1 MKKEIWKRMLCVAT
15 ATVVCLTSIP
25 GTVFADETGC
35 KEAKDGKHVPNEDK
49 KELVKMATCTED
61 GEWLIYCLYCNT
73 QYTTEI
79 IPATGHEWGDKKQ
92 IREAG
97 CVTTGE
103 VQYTCQ
109 NCNEVKTE
117 TTPAKG
123 HTIVTDK
130 GVTPT
135 CTQSGLTEGKH
146 CSVCNEVIQKQ
157 KKLAPKK
164 HHAVTDKAVE
174 ATCSKEGLTEGKHCS
189 VCNQVLVEQKKVRKK
204 RHVLQ
209 KKKGTPATCTEYG
222 WTDRIFCTVCNTVT
236 QRRVRIAPLG
246 HTIVTDPAVE
256 ATCTESGL
264 TEGKHCSVCKKV
276 ITRQKEIPAKGHKIV
291 TDPAVEATCTQS
303 GLTEGKHCSVCK
315 EVITE
320 QKVIPAKGHTIVT
333 DKAVKATCEQSGLT
347 EGTHCSDCNEVI
359 QKQETIAALGHEY
372 IAGAIYDKKTAQVV
386 DICKRCAK
394 QTKRLANL
402 VSLIGDEQNTKFEDM
417 DGKEISSIPD
427 NLKIFSGESED
438 GKRNLLYVNE
448 KDEKQLREFSML
460 SEHKELNNLTLQF
473 GKDENAGTIQMDAAD
488 GINQLGIRMKP
499 YENGEVLIYV
509 SEDIVNASIKN
520 IKKNGNSIICETDNG
535 SKLAISSDHMNY
547 EVGKTDVP
555 KKKDDSV
562 LNQLVA
568 KRVEGSE
575 DTVEFSLQ
583 QVEEE
588 QKDSKTEDESKA
600 EKDSKTE
607 DKSKAENES
616 KAEDKSKT
624 EDTAKTEDKSASE
637 DPMEPIQIIFAT
649 KEMAKD
655 EEEDEKKSQDDSTQ
669 IKMIE
674 EDEPTQ
680 KIEKIKDEEPSII
693 IVRFVDPPVEEK
705 KEEKEEEKQEEV
717 KTVNFEFETLH
728 TSCTI
733 SGYKYC
739 SFKEV
744 NDKYHKCKNKKNIF
758 KKCKNTDTHKWS
770 KGKCGECGAWHY
782 NHTPVYYDKIKDG
795 IQGWCTTCGMKWTG
809 RGWVIYGS

>member
-222 WTDRIFCTVCNTVT
+222 WTDRIFCTVCNTIT

-246 HTIVTDPAVE
+246 HTIVTDQAVE
-256 ATCTESGL
+256 ATCTQNGL
-264 TEGKHCSVCKKV
+264 TEGKHCSVCN
-276 ITRQKEIPAKGHKIV
+276 
-291 TDPAVEATCTQS
+291 
-303 GLTEGKHCSVCK
+303 
-315 EVITE
+315 EVITK
-320 QKVIPAKGHTIVT
+320 QKEIPAKGHTIVT

-372 IAGAIYDKKTAQVV
+372 LSGAIYDKKTAQVV

-402 VSLIGDEQNTKFEDM
+402 VSLTGNEQNTKFEDM

-535 SKLAISSDHMNY
+535 SKLVISSDHMNY
-547 EVGKTDVP
+547 KVGKTDVP

-583 QVEEE
+583 QIEEE
-588 QKDSKTEDESKA
+588 QKDSKTK
-600 EKDSKTE
+600 
-607 DKSKAENES
+607 
-616 KAEDKSKT
+616 
-624 EDTAKTEDKSASE
+624 DTAKTEDKSASE
-637 DPMEPIQIIFAT
+637 EPMEPIRIIFET

-655 EEEDEKKSQDDSTQ
+655 DDEDEKKSQDDSTQ

-693 IVRFVDPPVEEK
+693 IIRFVDPPVEEK

-717 KTVNFEFETLH
+717 KTVNFKFETLH

-744 NDKYHKCKNKKNIF
+744 NDKYHKCKNKKIYS
-758 KKCKNTDTHKWS
+758 KNVKTRILTN
-770 KGKCGECGAWHY
+770 GVRV
-782 NHTPVYYDKIKDG
+782 NV
-795 IQGWCTTCGMKWTG
+795 
-809 RGWVIYGS
+809 

>member
-1 MKKEIWKRMLCVAT
+1 MKKGIWKRILCVAT

-73 QYTTEI
+73 QYTTEV

-146 CSVCNEVIQKQ
+146 CSVCNEVIRKQ

-246 HTIVTDPAVE
+246 HKIVTDKAVE

-276 ITRQKEIPAKGHKIV
+276 ITRQQEIPAKGHKIV
-291 TDPAVEATCTQS
+291 TDPAVEATCT
-303 GLTEGKHCSVCK
+303 
-315 EVITE
+315 
-320 QKVIPAKGHTIVT
+320 
-333 DKAVKATCEQSGLT
+333 QSGLT

-372 IAGAIYDKKTAQVV
+372 LSGAIYDKKTAQVV

-547 EVGKTDVP
+547 KVGKTDVP

-583 QVEEE
+583 QIEEE
-588 QKDSKTEDESKA
+588 QKD
-600 EKDSKTE
+600 
-607 DKSKAENES
+607 
-616 KAEDKSKT
+616 SKT

-637 DPMEPIQIIFAT
+637 DPMEPIQIIFET

-693 IVRFVDPPVEEK
+693 IIRFVDPPVEEK

>member
-1 MKKEIWKRMLCVAT
+1 MKKGIWKRILCVAT

-49 KELVKMATCTED
+49 KELLKMATCTED

-73 QYTTEI
+73 QYTTEV

-117 TTPAKG
+117 TIPAKG

-146 CSVCNEVIQKQ
+146 CSVCNEVIRKQ

-246 HTIVTDPAVE
+246 HKIVTDKAVE

-276 ITRQKEIPAKGHKIV
+276 IIRQQEIPAKGHKIV
-291 TDPAVEATCTQS
+291 TDPAVEATCT
-303 GLTEGKHCSVCK
+303 
-315 EVITE
+315 
-320 QKVIPAKGHTIVT
+320 
-333 DKAVKATCEQSGLT
+333 QSGLT

-372 IAGAIYDKKTAQVV
+372 LSGAIYDKKTAQVV

-417 DGKEISSIPD
+417 DEKEISSIPD

-583 QVEEE
+583 QIEEE
-588 QKDSKTEDESKA
+588 QKD
-600 EKDSKTE
+600 
-607 DKSKAENES
+607 
-616 KAEDKSKT
+616 SKT

-637 DPMEPIQIIFAT
+637 DPMEPIQIIFET

-693 IVRFVDPPVEEK
+693 IIRFVDPPVEEK

-770 KGKCGECGAWHY
+770 KGKCVECGAWHY

-795 IQGWCTTCGMKWTG
+795 IHGWCTTCGMKWTG

>member
-1 MKKEIWKRMLCVAT
+1 MKKGIWKRILCVAT

-246 HTIVTDPAVE
+246 HKIVTDKAVE
-256 ATCTESGL
+256 ATCTE
-264 TEGKHCSVCKKV
+264 
-276 ITRQKEIPAKGHKIV
+276 
-291 TDPAVEATCTQS
+291 S

-372 IAGAIYDKKTAQVV
+372 LSGAIYDKKTAQVV

-427 NLKIFSGESED
+427 NLKIFSGESDD

-547 EVGKTDVP
+547 KVGKTDVP

-583 QVEEE
+583 QIEEE
-588 QKDSKTEDESKA
+588 QKD
-600 EKDSKTE
+600 
-607 DKSKAENES
+607 
-616 KAEDKSKT
+616 SKT

-637 DPMEPIQIIFAT
+637 EPMEPIQIIFAT

-669 IKMIE
+669 IKMIK

-693 IVRFVDPPVEEK
+693 IIRFVDPPVEEK

-770 KGKCGECGAWHY
+770 KGKCVECGAWHY

-795 IQGWCTTCGMKWTG
+795 IHGWCTTCGMKWTG

>member
-222 WTDRIFCTVCNTVT
+222 WTDRIFCTVCNTIT

-246 HTIVTDPAVE
+246 LTIVTDQAVE
-256 ATCTESGL
+256 ATCTQNGL
-264 TEGKHCSVCKKV
+264 TEGKHCSVCN
-276 ITRQKEIPAKGHKIV
+276 
-291 TDPAVEATCTQS
+291 
-303 GLTEGKHCSVCK
+303 
-315 EVITE
+315 EVITK
-320 QKVIPAKGHTIVT
+320 QKEIPAKGHTIVT

-372 IAGAIYDKKTAQVV
+372 LSGAIYDKKTAQVV

-402 VSLIGDEQNTKFEDM
+402 VSLTGNEQNTKFEDM

-535 SKLAISSDHMNY
+535 SKLVISSDHMNY
-547 EVGKTDVP
+547 KVGKTDVP

-583 QVEEE
+583 QIEEE
-588 QKDSKTEDESKA
+588 QKDSKTK
-600 EKDSKTE
+600 
-607 DKSKAENES
+607 
-616 KAEDKSKT
+616 
-624 EDTAKTEDKSASE
+624 DTAKTEDKSASE
-637 DPMEPIQIIFAT
+637 EPMEPIRIIFET

-655 EEEDEKKSQDDSTQ
+655 DDEDEKKSQDDSTQ

-693 IVRFVDPPVEEK
+693 IIRFVDPPVEEK

-717 KTVNFEFETLH
+717 KTVNFKFETLH

-770 KGKCGECGAWHY
+770 KGKCVECGAWHY
-782 NHTPVYYDKIKDG
+782 NHTPVYYDRVVKKG
-795 IQGWCTTCGMKWTG
+795 EHGWCTTCGMKWSG
-809 RGWVIYGS
+809 RNWTL

>member
-73 QYTTEI
+73 QYTTEV

-117 TTPAKG
+117 TIPAKG

-146 CSVCNEVIQKQ
+146 CSVCNEVIRKQ

-246 HTIVTDPAVE
+246 HKIVTDKAVE

-276 ITRQKEIPAKGHKIV
+276 IIRQQEIPAKGHKIV

-315 EVITE
+315 EVNTE

-347 EGTHCSDCNEVI
+347 EGTHCSECNEVI

-372 IAGAIYDKKTAQVV
+372 LSGAIYDKKTAQVI

-402 VSLIGDEQNTKFEDM
+402 VSLMGDEQNTKFEDM
-417 DGKEISSIPD
+417 EGKEISSIPD

-583 QVEEE
+583 QIEEE
-588 QKDSKTEDESKA
+588 QKDSKAEDESKTENESKTEEKSKA

-607 DKSKAENES
+607 DKSKSENES

-637 DPMEPIQIIFAT
+637 EPMEPIRIIFET

-693 IVRFVDPPVEEK
+693 IIRFVDPPVEEK
-705 KEEKEEEKQEEV
+705 
-717 KTVNFEFETLH
+717 
-728 TSCTI
+728 
-733 SGYKYC
+733 
-739 SFKEV
+739 
-744 NDKYHKCKNKKNIF
+744 
-758 KKCKNTDTHKWS
+758 
-770 KGKCGECGAWHY
+770 
-782 NHTPVYYDKIKDG
+782 
-795 IQGWCTTCGMKWTG
+795 IQ
-809 RGWVIYGS
+809 ILFI

>member
-1 MKKEIWKRMLCVAT
+1 MKKGIWKRILCVAT

-73 QYTTEI
+73 QYTTEV

-146 CSVCNEVIQKQ
+146 CSVCNEVIRKQ

-246 HTIVTDPAVE
+246 HKIVTDKAVE

-276 ITRQKEIPAKGHKIV
+276 ITRQQEIPAKGHKIV
-291 TDPAVEATCTQS
+291 TDPAVEATCT
-303 GLTEGKHCSVCK
+303 
-315 EVITE
+315 
-320 QKVIPAKGHTIVT
+320 
-333 DKAVKATCEQSGLT
+333 QSGLT

-372 IAGAIYDKKTAQVV
+372 IVGAIYDKKTAQVV

-509 SEDIVNASIKN
+509 SEDIVNAPIKN

-547 EVGKTDVP
+547 KVGKTDVP

-583 QVEEE
+583 QIEEE
-588 QKDSKTEDESKA
+588 QKD
-600 EKDSKTE
+600 
-607 DKSKAENES
+607 
-616 KAEDKSKT
+616 SKT

-637 DPMEPIQIIFAT
+637 DPMEPIQIIFET

-693 IVRFVDPPVEEK
+693 IIRFVDPPVEEK

-744 NDKYHKCKNKKNIF
+744 NDKYHKCKNKKNVF

-770 KGKCGECGAWHY
+770 KGKCVECGAWHY

-795 IQGWCTTCGMKWTG
+795 IHGWCTTCGMKWTG

>member
-222 WTDRIFCTVCNTVT
+222 WTDRIFCTVCNTIT

-246 HTIVTDPAVE
+246 HTIVTDQAVE
-256 ATCTESGL
+256 ATCTQNGL
-264 TEGKHCSVCKKV
+264 TEGKHCSVCN
-276 ITRQKEIPAKGHKIV
+276 
-291 TDPAVEATCTQS
+291 
-303 GLTEGKHCSVCK
+303 
-315 EVITE
+315 EVITK
-320 QKVIPAKGHTIVT
+320 QKEIPAKGHTIVT

-372 IAGAIYDKKTAQVV
+372 LSGAIYDKKTAQVV

-402 VSLIGDEQNTKFEDM
+402 VSLTGNEQNTKFEDM

-535 SKLAISSDHMNY
+535 SKLVISSDHMNY
-547 EVGKTDVP
+547 KVGKTDVP

-583 QVEEE
+583 QIEEE
-588 QKDSKTEDESKA
+588 QKDSKTK
-600 EKDSKTE
+600 
-607 DKSKAENES
+607 
-616 KAEDKSKT
+616 
-624 EDTAKTEDKSASE
+624 DTAKTEDKSASE
-637 DPMEPIQIIFAT
+637 EPMEPIRIIFET

-655 EEEDEKKSQDDSTQ
+655 DDEDEKKSQDDSTQ

-693 IVRFVDPPVEEK
+693 IIRFVDPPVEEK

-717 KTVNFEFETLH
+717 KTVNFKFETLH

-744 NDKYHKCKNKKNIF
+744 NDKSHKCKNKKNIF

-770 KGKCGECGAWHY
+770 KGKCVECGAWHY
-782 NHTPVYYDKIKDG
+782 NHTPVYYDRVVKKG
-795 IQGWCTTCGMKWTG
+795 EHGWCTTCGMKWSG
-809 RGWVIYGS
+809 RNWTL

>member
-1 MKKEIWKRMLCVAT
+1 M
-15 ATVVCLTSIP
+15 
-25 GTVFADETGC
+25 
-35 KEAKDGKHVPNEDK
+35 
-49 KELVKMATCTED
+49 
-61 GEWLIYCLYCNT
+61 
-73 QYTTEI
+73 
-79 IPATGHEWGDKKQ
+79 
-92 IREAG
+92 
-97 CVTTGE
+97 
-103 VQYTCQ
+103 
-109 NCNEVKTE
+109 
-117 TTPAKG
+117 
-123 HTIVTDK
+123 
-130 GVTPT
+130 
-135 CTQSGLTEGKH
+135 
-146 CSVCNEVIQKQ
+146 
-157 KKLAPKK
+157 
-164 HHAVTDKAVE
+164 
-174 ATCSKEGLTEGKHCS
+174 
-189 VCNQVLVEQKKVRKK
+189 EQKKVRKK

-246 HTIVTDPAVE
+246 HKIVTDKAVE

-276 ITRQKEIPAKGHKIV
+276 ITRQQEIPAKGHKIV

-372 IAGAIYDKKTAQVV
+372 LSGAIYDKKTAQVV

-402 VSLIGDEQNTKFEDM
+402 VSLTGNEQNTKFEDM

-535 SKLAISSDHMNY
+535 SKLVISSDHMNY
-547 EVGKTDVP
+547 KVGKTDVP

-583 QVEEE
+583 QIEEE
-588 QKDSKTEDESKA
+588 QKDSKTK
-600 EKDSKTE
+600 
-607 DKSKAENES
+607 
-616 KAEDKSKT
+616 
-624 EDTAKTEDKSASE
+624 DTAKTEDKSASE
-637 DPMEPIQIIFAT
+637 EPMEPIRIIFET

-655 EEEDEKKSQDDSTQ
+655 DDEDEKKSQDDSTQ

-693 IVRFVDPPVEEK
+693 IIRFVDPPVEEK

-717 KTVNFEFETLH
+717 KTVNFKFETLH

-770 KGKCGECGAWHY
+770 KGKCVECGAWHY
-782 NHTPVYYDKIKDG
+782 NHTPVYYDRVVKKG
-795 IQGWCTTCGMKWTG
+795 EHGWCTTCGMKWSG
-809 RGWVIYGS
+809 RNWTL

>member
-73 QYTTEI
+73 QYTTEV

-222 WTDRIFCTVCNTVT
+222 WTDRIFCTVCNTIT

-246 HTIVTDPAVE
+246 HTIVTDQAVE
-256 ATCTESGL
+256 ATCTQNGL
-264 TEGKHCSVCKKV
+264 TEGKHCSVCN
-276 ITRQKEIPAKGHKIV
+276 
-291 TDPAVEATCTQS
+291 
-303 GLTEGKHCSVCK
+303 
-315 EVITE
+315 EVITK
-320 QKVIPAKGHTIVT
+320 QKEIPAKGHTIVT

-372 IAGAIYDKKTAQVV
+372 LSGAIYDKKTAQVV

-402 VSLIGDEQNTKFEDM
+402 VSLTGNEQNTKFEDM

-448 KDEKQLREFSML
+448 KDKKQLREFSML

-535 SKLAISSDHMNY
+535 SKLVISSDHMNY
-547 EVGKTDVP
+547 KVGKTDVP

-583 QVEEE
+583 QIEEE
-588 QKDSKTEDESKA
+588 QKDSKTK
-600 EKDSKTE
+600 
-607 DKSKAENES
+607 
-616 KAEDKSKT
+616 
-624 EDTAKTEDKSASE
+624 DTAKTEDKSASE
-637 DPMEPIQIIFAT
+637 EPMEPIRIIFET

-655 EEEDEKKSQDDSTQ
+655 DDEDEKKSQDDSTQ

-693 IVRFVDPPVEEK
+693 IIRFVDPPVEEK

-717 KTVNFEFETLH
+717 KTVNFKFETLH

-733 SGYKYC
+733 SG
-739 SFKEV
+739 
-744 NDKYHKCKNKKNIF
+744 
-758 KKCKNTDTHKWS
+758 
-770 KGKCGECGAWHY
+770 
-782 NHTPVYYDKIKDG
+782 
-795 IQGWCTTCGMKWTG
+795 
-809 RGWVIYGS
+809 

>member
-222 WTDRIFCTVCNTVT
+222 WTDRIFCTVCNTIT

-246 HTIVTDPAVE
+246 HTIVTDQAVE
-256 ATCTESGL
+256 ATCTQNGL
-264 TEGKHCSVCKKV
+264 TEGKHCSVCN
-276 ITRQKEIPAKGHKIV
+276 
-291 TDPAVEATCTQS
+291 
-303 GLTEGKHCSVCK
+303 
-315 EVITE
+315 EVITK
-320 QKVIPAKGHTIVT
+320 QKEIPAKGHTIVT

-372 IAGAIYDKKTAQVV
+372 LSGAIYDKKTAQVV

-402 VSLIGDEQNTKFEDM
+402 VSLTGNEQNTKFEDM

-535 SKLAISSDHMNY
+535 SKLVISSDHMNY
-547 EVGKTDVP
+547 KVGKTDVP

-583 QVEEE
+583 QIEEE
-588 QKDSKTEDESKA
+588 QKD
-600 EKDSKTE
+600 
-607 DKSKAENES
+607 
-616 KAEDKSKT
+616 SKT

-637 DPMEPIQIIFAT
+637 DPMEPIQIIFET

-669 IKMIE
+669 IKMIK

-693 IVRFVDPPVEEK
+693 IIRFVDPPVEEK

>member
-1 MKKEIWKRMLCVAT
+1 
-15 ATVVCLTSIP
+15 
-25 GTVFADETGC
+25 
-35 KEAKDGKHVPNEDK
+35 
-49 KELVKMATCTED
+49 
-61 GEWLIYCLYCNT
+61 
-73 QYTTEI
+73 
-79 IPATGHEWGDKKQ
+79 
-92 IREAG
+92 
-97 CVTTGE
+97 
-103 VQYTCQ
+103 
-109 NCNEVKTE
+109 
-117 TTPAKG
+117 
-123 HTIVTDK
+123 
-130 GVTPT
+130 
-135 CTQSGLTEGKH
+135 
-146 CSVCNEVIQKQ
+146 
-157 KKLAPKK
+157 
-164 HHAVTDKAVE
+164 
-174 ATCSKEGLTEGKHCS
+174 
-189 VCNQVLVEQKKVRKK
+189 
-204 RHVLQ
+204 
-209 KKKGTPATCTEYG
+209 
-222 WTDRIFCTVCNTVT
+222 
-236 QRRVRIAPLG
+236 
-246 HTIVTDPAVE
+246 
-256 ATCTESGL
+256 
-264 TEGKHCSVCKKV
+264 
-276 ITRQKEIPAKGHKIV
+276 
-291 TDPAVEATCTQS
+291 
-303 GLTEGKHCSVCK
+303 
-315 EVITE
+315 
-320 QKVIPAKGHTIVT
+320 
-333 DKAVKATCEQSGLT
+333 
-347 EGTHCSDCNEVI
+347 
-359 QKQETIAALGHEY
+359 
-372 IAGAIYDKKTAQVV
+372 
-386 DICKRCAK
+386 
-394 QTKRLANL
+394 
-402 VSLIGDEQNTKFEDM
+402 M

-583 QVEEE
+583 QIEEE
-588 QKDSKTEDESKA
+588 QKD
-600 EKDSKTE
+600 
-607 DKSKAENES
+607 
-616 KAEDKSKT
+616 SKT

-637 DPMEPIQIIFAT
+637 DPMEPIQIIFET

-693 IVRFVDPPVEEK
+693 IIRFVDPPVEEK

-770 KGKCGECGAWHY
+770 KGKCVECGAWHY
-782 NHTPVYYDKIKDG
+782 NHAPVYYDKIKDG
-795 IQGWCTTCGMKWTG
+795 IHGWCTTCGMKWTG

>member
-222 WTDRIFCTVCNTVT
+222 WTDRIFCTVCNTIT

-246 HTIVTDPAVE
+246 HTIVTDQAVE
-256 ATCTESGL
+256 ATCTQNGL
-264 TEGKHCSVCKKV
+264 TEGKHCSVCN
-276 ITRQKEIPAKGHKIV
+276 
-291 TDPAVEATCTQS
+291 
-303 GLTEGKHCSVCK
+303 
-315 EVITE
+315 EVITK
-320 QKVIPAKGHTIVT
+320 QKEIPAKGHTIVT

-372 IAGAIYDKKTAQVV
+372 LSGAIYDKKTAQVV

-402 VSLIGDEQNTKFEDM
+402 VSLTGNEQNTKFEDM

-535 SKLAISSDHMNY
+535 SKLVISSDHMNY
-547 EVGKTDVP
+547 KVGKTDVP

-583 QVEEE
+583 QIEEE
-588 QKDSKTEDESKA
+588 QKDSKTK
-600 EKDSKTE
+600 
-607 DKSKAENES
+607 
-616 KAEDKSKT
+616 
-624 EDTAKTEDKSASE
+624 DTAKTEDKSASE
-637 DPMEPIQIIFAT
+637 EPMEPIRIIFET
-649 KEMAKD
+649 KEMVKD
-655 EEEDEKKSQDDSTQ
+655 DDEDEKKSQDDSTQ

-693 IVRFVDPPVEEK
+693 IIRFVDPPVEEK

-717 KTVNFEFETLH
+717 KTVNFKFETLH

-770 KGKCGECGAWHY
+770 KGKCVECGAWHY
-782 NHTPVYYDKIKDG
+782 NHTPVYYDRVVKKG
-795 IQGWCTTCGMKWTG
+795 EHGWCTTCGMKWSG
-809 RGWVIYGS
+809 RNWTL

>member
-73 QYTTEI
+73 QYTTEV

-222 WTDRIFCTVCNTVT
+222 WTDRIFCTVCNTIT

-246 HTIVTDPAVE
+246 HTIVTDQAVE
-256 ATCTESGL
+256 ATCTQNGL
-264 TEGKHCSVCKKV
+264 TEGKHCSVCN
-276 ITRQKEIPAKGHKIV
+276 
-291 TDPAVEATCTQS
+291 
-303 GLTEGKHCSVCK
+303 
-315 EVITE
+315 EVITK
-320 QKVIPAKGHTIVT
+320 QKEIPAKGHTIVT

-372 IAGAIYDKKTAQVV
+372 LSGAIYDKKTAQVV

-402 VSLIGDEQNTKFEDM
+402 VSLTGNEQNTKFEDM

-448 KDEKQLREFSML
+448 KDKKQLREFSML

-535 SKLAISSDHMNY
+535 SKLVISSDHMNY
-547 EVGKTDVP
+547 KVGKTDVP

-583 QVEEE
+583 QIEEE
-588 QKDSKTEDESKA
+588 QKDSKTK
-600 EKDSKTE
+600 
-607 DKSKAENES
+607 
-616 KAEDKSKT
+616 
-624 EDTAKTEDKSASE
+624 DTAKTEDKSASE
-637 DPMEPIQIIFAT
+637 EPMEPIRIIFET

-655 EEEDEKKSQDDSTQ
+655 DDEDEKKSQDDSTQ

-693 IVRFVDPPVEEK
+693 IIRFVDPPVEEK
-705 KEEKEEEKQEEV
+705 KEEKEEEKEEEKQEEV
-717 KTVNFEFETLH
+717 KTVNFKFETLH

-770 KGKCGECGAWHY
+770 KGKCVECGAWHY
-782 NHTPVYYDKIKDG
+782 NHTPVYYDRVVKKG
-795 IQGWCTTCGMKWTG
+795 EHGWCTTCGMKWSG
-809 RGWVIYGS
+809 RNWTL

>member
-1 MKKEIWKRMLCVAT
+1 MKKGIWKRILCVAT

-73 QYTTEI
+73 QYTTEV

-117 TTPAKG
+117 TIPAKG

-146 CSVCNEVIQKQ
+146 CSVCNEVIRKQ

-246 HTIVTDPAVE
+246 HKIVTDKAVE

-276 ITRQKEIPAKGHKIV
+276 ITRQQEIPAKGHKIV

-372 IAGAIYDKKTAQVV
+372 LSGAIYDKKTAQVV

-535 SKLAISSDHMNY
+535 SKLPFPAI
-547 EVGKTDVP
+547 
-555 KKKDDSV
+555 
-562 LNQLVA
+562 
-568 KRVEGSE
+568 
-575 DTVEFSLQ
+575 
-583 QVEEE
+583 
-588 QKDSKTEDESKA
+588 
-600 EKDSKTE
+600 
-607 DKSKAENES
+607 
-616 KAEDKSKT
+616 
-624 EDTAKTEDKSASE
+624 
-637 DPMEPIQIIFAT
+637 I
-649 KEMAKD
+649 
-655 EEEDEKKSQDDSTQ
+655 
-669 IKMIE
+669 
-674 EDEPTQ
+674 
-680 KIEKIKDEEPSII
+680 
-693 IVRFVDPPVEEK
+693 
-705 KEEKEEEKQEEV
+705 
-717 KTVNFEFETLH
+717 
-728 TSCTI
+728 
-733 SGYKYC
+733 
-739 SFKEV
+739 
-744 NDKYHKCKNKKNIF
+744 
-758 KKCKNTDTHKWS
+758 
-770 KGKCGECGAWHY
+770 
-782 NHTPVYYDKIKDG
+782 
-795 IQGWCTTCGMKWTG
+795 
-809 RGWVIYGS
+809 

>member
-1 MKKEIWKRMLCVAT
+1 MKKKIWKRMLCVAT

-35 KEAKDGKHVPNEDK
+35 KEAKDGKHVPNEAK

-246 HTIVTDPAVE
+246 HKIVTDKAVE

-276 ITRQKEIPAKGHKIV
+276 ITRQQEIPAKGHKIV
-291 TDPAVEATCTQS
+291 TDPAVEATCT
-303 GLTEGKHCSVCK
+303 
-315 EVITE
+315 
-320 QKVIPAKGHTIVT
+320 
-333 DKAVKATCEQSGLT
+333 QSGLT

-372 IAGAIYDKKTAQVV
+372 LSGAIYDKKTAQVV

-427 NLKIFSGESED
+427 NLKIFSGESDD

-473 GKDENAGTIQMDAAD
+473 GKDENAGTIRMDAAD

-555 KKKDDSV
+555 KRKDDSV

-568 KRVEGSE
+568 KRVEGSK

-583 QVEEE
+583 QIEEE
-588 QKDSKTEDESKA
+588 QKD
-600 EKDSKTE
+600 
-607 DKSKAENES
+607 
-616 KAEDKSKT
+616 SKT

-693 IVRFVDPPVEEK
+693 IIRFVDPPVEEK
-705 KEEKEEEKQEEV
+705 KEEKQEEV

-770 KGKCGECGAWHY
+770 KGKCVECGAWHY

-795 IQGWCTTCGMKWTG
+795 IHGWCTTCGMKWTG

>member
-146 CSVCNEVIQKQ
+146 CSVCNEVIRKQ

-246 HTIVTDPAVE
+246 HKIVTDKAVE

-276 ITRQKEIPAKGHKIV
+276 ITRQKEIPTKGHKIV

-320 QKVIPAKGHTIVT
+320 QQEIPAKGHTIVT

-372 IAGAIYDKKTAQVV
+372 IAGAIYDKKTAQVI

-460 SEHKELNNLTLQF
+460 SEHKELSNLTLQF

-547 EVGKTDVP
+547 KVGKTDVP

-588 QKDSKTEDESKA
+588 QKDSKTED
-600 EKDSKTE
+600 
-607 DKSKAENES
+607 
-616 KAEDKSKT
+616 
-624 EDTAKTEDKSASE
+624 TAKTENKSASE

-655 EEEDEKKSQDDSTQ
+655 EEEDEKKSQDDFTQ
-669 IKMIE
+669 IKMIK

-693 IVRFVDPPVEEK
+693 IIRFVDPPVEEK

-728 TSCTI
+728 TSCAI

-770 KGKCGECGAWHY
+770 KGKCVECGAWHY

-795 IQGWCTTCGMKWTG
+795 IHGWCTTCGMKWTG

>member
-1 MKKEIWKRMLCVAT
+1 MKKGIWKRILCVAT

-73 QYTTEI
+73 QYTTEV
-79 IPATGHEWGDKKQ
+79 IPARIAPLGHK
-92 IREAG
+92 I
-97 CVTTGE
+97 
-103 VQYTCQ
+103 
-109 NCNEVKTE
+109 
-117 TTPAKG
+117 
-123 HTIVTDK
+123 
-130 GVTPT
+130 
-135 CTQSGLTEGKH
+135 
-146 CSVCNEVIQKQ
+146 
-157 KKLAPKK
+157 
-164 HHAVTDKAVE
+164 VTDKAVE
-174 ATCSKEGLTEGKHCS
+174 
-189 VCNQVLVEQKKVRKK
+189 V
-204 RHVLQ
+204 
-209 KKKGTPATCTEYG
+209 
-222 WTDRIFCTVCNTVT
+222 
-236 QRRVRIAPLG
+236 
-246 HTIVTDPAVE
+246 
-256 ATCTESGL
+256 TCTESGL
-264 TEGKHCSVCKKV
+264 TEGKYCSVCKKV
-276 ITRQKEIPAKGHKIV
+276 ITRQQEIPAKGHKIV

-372 IAGAIYDKKTAQVV
+372 LSGAIYDKKTAQVV

-427 NLKIFSGESED
+427 NLKIFSGESDD

-547 EVGKTDVP
+547 KVGKTDVP

-588 QKDSKTEDESKA
+588 QKDSKTED
-600 EKDSKTE
+600 
-607 DKSKAENES
+607 
-616 KAEDKSKT
+616 
-624 EDTAKTEDKSASE
+624 TAKTEDKSASE
-637 DPMEPIQIIFAT
+637 EPMEPIRIIFET

-669 IKMIE
+669 IKMIK

-693 IVRFVDPPVEEK
+693 IIRFVDPPVEEK

-733 SGYKYC
+733 SGYEYC

>member
-1 MKKEIWKRMLCVAT
+1 MKKEIWKRILCVAT

-73 QYTTEI
+73 QYTTEV

-146 CSVCNEVIQKQ
+146 CSVCNEVLRKQ

-164 HHAVTDKAVE
+164 HHVVTDKAVE

-246 HTIVTDPAVE
+246 H
-256 ATCTESGL
+256 
-264 TEGKHCSVCKKV
+264 
-276 ITRQKEIPAKGHKIV
+276 KIV

-333 DKAVKATCEQSGLT
+333 DKAVKATCEQNGLT

-372 IAGAIYDKKTAQVV
+372 IVGAIYDKKTAQVV

-427 NLKIFSGESED
+427 NLKIFSGESDD

-509 SEDIVNASIKN
+509 SEDIVNAPIKN

-547 EVGKTDVP
+547 KVGKTDVP

-583 QVEEE
+583 QIEEE
-588 QKDSKTEDESKA
+588 QKD
-600 EKDSKTE
+600 
-607 DKSKAENES
+607 
-616 KAEDKSKT
+616 SKT

-637 DPMEPIQIIFAT
+637 DPMEPIQIIFET

-669 IKMIE
+669 IKMIK

-693 IVRFVDPPVEEK
+693 IIRFVDPPVEEK

>member
-1 MKKEIWKRMLCVAT
+1 MKKGIWKRILCVAI

-73 QYTTEI
+73 QYTTEV

-146 CSVCNEVIQKQ
+146 CSVCNEVLRKQ

-246 HTIVTDPAVE
+246 HKIVTDKAVE

-264 TEGKHCSVCKKV
+264 TEGKHCSVCKK
-276 ITRQKEIPAKGHKIV
+276 
-291 TDPAVEATCTQS
+291 
-303 GLTEGKHCSVCK
+303 
-315 EVITE
+315 VITE

-583 QVEEE
+583 QIEEE
-588 QKDSKTEDESKA
+588 QKD
-600 EKDSKTE
+600 
-607 DKSKAENES
+607 
-616 KAEDKSKT
+616 SKT

-693 IVRFVDPPVEEK
+693 IIRFVDPPVEEK

>member
-73 QYTTEI
+73 QYTTEV

-117 TTPAKG
+117 TIPAKG

-135 CTQSGLTEGKH
+135 CTQTGLTEGKH
-146 CSVCNEVIQKQ
+146 CSVCNEVIRKQ

-246 HTIVTDPAVE
+246 HKIVTDKAVE

-303 GLTEGKHCSVCK
+303 GLTEG
-315 EVITE
+315 
-320 QKVIPAKGHTIVT
+320 
-333 DKAVKATCEQSGLT
+333 
-347 EGTHCSDCNEVI
+347 THCSDCNEVI

-372 IAGAIYDKKTAQVV
+372 LSGAIYDKKTAQVV

-555 KKKDDSV
+555 KRKDDSV

-583 QVEEE
+583 QIEEE
-588 QKDSKTEDESKA
+588 QKD
-600 EKDSKTE
+600 
-607 DKSKAENES
+607 
-616 KAEDKSKT
+616 SKT

-637 DPMEPIQIIFAT
+637 EPMEPIRIIFET

-669 IKMIE
+669 IKMIK

-693 IVRFVDPPVEEK
+693 IIRFVDPPVEEK

-733 SGYKYC
+733 SGYEYC

>member
-1 MKKEIWKRMLCVAT
+1 MKKGIWKRILCVAT

-73 QYTTEI
+73 QYTTEV

-222 WTDRIFCTVCNTVT
+222 WTDRIFCTVCNTIT

-246 HTIVTDPAVE
+246 HTIVTDQAVE
-256 ATCTESGL
+256 ATCTQNGL
-264 TEGKHCSVCKKV
+264 TEGKHCSVCN
-276 ITRQKEIPAKGHKIV
+276 
-291 TDPAVEATCTQS
+291 
-303 GLTEGKHCSVCK
+303 
-315 EVITE
+315 EVITK
-320 QKVIPAKGHTIVT
+320 QKEIPAKGHTIVT

-372 IAGAIYDKKTAQVV
+372 LSGAIYDKKTAQVV

-402 VSLIGDEQNTKFEDM
+402 VSLTGNEQNTKFEDM

-535 SKLAISSDHMNY
+535 SKLVISSDHMNY
-547 EVGKTDVP
+547 KVGKTDVP

-583 QVEEE
+583 QIEEE
-588 QKDSKTEDESKA
+588 QKDSKTK
-600 EKDSKTE
+600 
-607 DKSKAENES
+607 
-616 KAEDKSKT
+616 
-624 EDTAKTEDKSASE
+624 DTAKTEDKSASE
-637 DPMEPIQIIFAT
+637 EPMEPIRIIFET

-655 EEEDEKKSQDDSTQ
+655 DDEDEKKSQDDSTQ

-693 IVRFVDPPVEEK
+693 IIRFVDPPVEEK

-717 KTVNFEFETLH
+717 KTVNFKFETLH

-744 NDKYHKCKNKKNIF
+744 ND
-758 KKCKNTDTHKWS
+758 
-770 KGKCGECGAWHY
+770 
-782 NHTPVYYDKIKDG
+782 
-795 IQGWCTTCGMKWTG
+795 
-809 RGWVIYGS
+809 

>member
-25 GTVFADETGC
+25 GMVFADETGC

-222 WTDRIFCTVCNTVT
+222 WTDRIFCTVCNTIT

-246 HTIVTDPAVE
+246 HTIVTDQAVE
-256 ATCTESGL
+256 ATCTQNGL
-264 TEGKHCSVCKKV
+264 TEGKHCSVCN
-276 ITRQKEIPAKGHKIV
+276 
-291 TDPAVEATCTQS
+291 
-303 GLTEGKHCSVCK
+303 
-315 EVITE
+315 EVITK
-320 QKVIPAKGHTIVT
+320 QKEIPAKGHTIVT

-372 IAGAIYDKKTAQVV
+372 LSGAIYDKKTAQVV

-402 VSLIGDEQNTKFEDM
+402 VSLTGNEQNTKFEDM

-535 SKLAISSDHMNY
+535 SKLVISSDHMNY
-547 EVGKTDVP
+547 KVGKTDVP

-583 QVEEE
+583 QIEEE
-588 QKDSKTEDESKA
+588 QKDSKTK
-600 EKDSKTE
+600 
-607 DKSKAENES
+607 
-616 KAEDKSKT
+616 
-624 EDTAKTEDKSASE
+624 DTAKTEDKSASE
-637 DPMEPIQIIFAT
+637 EPMEPIRIIFET

-655 EEEDEKKSQDDSTQ
+655 DDEDEKKSQDDSTQ

-693 IVRFVDPPVEEK
+693 IIRFVDPPVEEK

-717 KTVNFEFETLH
+717 KTVNFKFETLH

-770 KGKCGECGAWHY
+770 KGKCVECGAWHY
-782 NHTPVYYDKIKDG
+782 NHTPVYYDRVVKKG
-795 IQGWCTTCGMKWTG
+795 EHGWCTTCGMKWSG
-809 RGWVIYGS
+809 RNWTL

>member
-73 QYTTEI
+73 QYTTEV

-222 WTDRIFCTVCNTVT
+222 WTDRIFCTVCNTIT

-246 HTIVTDPAVE
+246 HTIVTDQAVE
-256 ATCTESGL
+256 ATCTQNGL
-264 TEGKHCSVCKKV
+264 TEGKHCSVCN
-276 ITRQKEIPAKGHKIV
+276 
-291 TDPAVEATCTQS
+291 
-303 GLTEGKHCSVCK
+303 
-315 EVITE
+315 EVITK
-320 QKVIPAKGHTIVT
+320 QKEIPAKGHTIVT

-372 IAGAIYDKKTAQVV
+372 LSGAIYDKKTAQVV

-402 VSLIGDEQNTKFEDM
+402 VSLTGNEQNTKFEDM

-448 KDEKQLREFSML
+448 KDKKQLREFSML

-535 SKLAISSDHMNY
+535 SKLVISSDHMNY
-547 EVGKTDVP
+547 KVGKTDVP

-583 QVEEE
+583 QIEEE
-588 QKDSKTEDESKA
+588 QKDSKTK
-600 EKDSKTE
+600 
-607 DKSKAENES
+607 
-616 KAEDKSKT
+616 
-624 EDTAKTEDKSASE
+624 DTAKTEDKSASE
-637 DPMEPIQIIFAT
+637 EPMEPIRIIFET

-655 EEEDEKKSQDDSTQ
+655 DDEDEKKSQDDSTQ

-693 IVRFVDPPVEEK
+693 IIRFVDPPVEEK

-717 KTVNFEFETLH
+717 KTVNFKFETLH

-744 NDKYHKCKNKKNIF
+744 NDKFYI
-758 KKCKNTDTHKWS
+758 
-770 KGKCGECGAWHY
+770 
-782 NHTPVYYDKIKDG
+782 
-795 IQGWCTTCGMKWTG
+795 
-809 RGWVIYGS
+809 

>member
-15 ATVVCLTSIP
+15 ATVVCLTFIP

-73 QYTTEI
+73 QYTTEV
-79 IPATGHEWGDKKQ
+79 IPATGHEWGNKKQ

-117 TTPAKG
+117 TIPAKG

-146 CSVCNEVIQKQ
+146 CSVCNEVLRKQ

-246 HTIVTDPAVE
+246 H
-256 ATCTESGL
+256 
-264 TEGKHCSVCKKV
+264 
-276 ITRQKEIPAKGHKIV
+276 KIV

-333 DKAVKATCEQSGLT
+333 DKAVKATCEQNGLT

-372 IAGAIYDKKTAQVV
+372 IVGAIYDKKTAQVV

-509 SEDIVNASIKN
+509 SEDIVNATIKN

-547 EVGKTDVP
+547 KVGKTDVP

-583 QVEEE
+583 QIEEE
-588 QKDSKTEDESKA
+588 QKD
-600 EKDSKTE
+600 
-607 DKSKAENES
+607 
-616 KAEDKSKT
+616 SKT

-637 DPMEPIQIIFAT
+637 DPMEPIQIIFET

-693 IVRFVDPPVEEK
+693 IIRFVDPPVEEK

-744 NDKYHKCKNKKNIF
+744 NDKYHKCKNKKNVF

-770 KGKCGECGAWHY
+770 KGKCVECGAWHY

-795 IQGWCTTCGMKWTG
+795 IHGWCTTCGMKWTG

>member
-1 MKKEIWKRMLCVAT
+1 MKKGIWKRILCVAT

-73 QYTTEI
+73 QYTTEV
-79 IPATGHEWGDKKQ
+79 IPATGHEWGNKKQ

-117 TTPAKG
+117 TIPAKG

-130 GVTPT
+130 GVTP
-135 CTQSGLTEGKH
+135 
-146 CSVCNEVIQKQ
+146 
-157 KKLAPKK
+157 
-164 HHAVTDKAVE
+164 
-174 ATCSKEGLTEGKHCS
+174 
-189 VCNQVLVEQKKVRKK
+189 
-204 RHVLQ
+204 
-209 KKKGTPATCTEYG
+209 
-222 WTDRIFCTVCNTVT
+222 
-236 QRRVRIAPLG
+236 
-246 HTIVTDPAVE
+246 
-256 ATCTESGL
+256 
-264 TEGKHCSVCKKV
+264 
-276 ITRQKEIPAKGHKIV
+276 
-291 TDPAVEATCTQS
+291 TCTQS

-372 IAGAIYDKKTAQVV
+372 LSGAIYDKKTAQVV

-547 EVGKTDVP
+547 KVGKTDVP

-583 QVEEE
+583 QIEEE
-588 QKDSKTEDESKA
+588 QKD
-600 EKDSKTE
+600 
-607 DKSKAENES
+607 
-616 KAEDKSKT
+616 SKT

-637 DPMEPIQIIFAT
+637 EPMEPIRIIFET

-693 IVRFVDPPVEEK
+693 IIRFVDPPVEEK

-733 SGYKYC
+733 SGYEYC

>member
-1 MKKEIWKRMLCVAT
+1 MKKGIWKRILCVAT

-73 QYTTEI
+73 QYTTEV

-146 CSVCNEVIQKQ
+146 CSVCNEVIRKQ

-246 HTIVTDPAVE
+246 H
-256 ATCTESGL
+256 
-264 TEGKHCSVCKKV
+264 
-276 ITRQKEIPAKGHKIV
+276 KIV

-372 IAGAIYDKKTAQVV
+372 LSGAIYDKKTAQVV

-547 EVGKTDVP
+547 KVGKTDVP

-583 QVEEE
+583 QIEEE
-588 QKDSKTEDESKA
+588 QKD
-600 EKDSKTE
+600 
-607 DKSKAENES
+607 
-616 KAEDKSKT
+616 SKT

-637 DPMEPIQIIFAT
+637 EPMEPIRIIFET

-655 EEEDEKKSQDDSTQ
+655 DDEDEKKSQDDSTQ

-693 IVRFVDPPVEEK
+693 IIRFVDPPVEEK

-758 KKCKNTDTHKWS
+758 KKCKNTDTRKWS
-770 KGKCGECGAWHY
+770 KGKCVECGAWHY

-795 IQGWCTTCGMKWTG
+795 IHGWCTTCGMKWTG

>member
-1 MKKEIWKRMLCVAT
+1 MKKGIWKRILCVAT

-73 QYTTEI
+73 QYTTEV

-146 CSVCNEVIQKQ
+146 CSVCNEVIRKQ

-246 HTIVTDPAVE
+246 H
-256 ATCTESGL
+256 
-264 TEGKHCSVCKKV
+264 
-276 ITRQKEIPAKGHKIV
+276 KIV

-333 DKAVKATCEQSGLT
+333 DKAVKATCEQNGLT

-372 IAGAIYDKKTAQVV
+372 IVGAIYDKKTAQVV

-427 NLKIFSGESED
+427 NLKIFSGESDD

-547 EVGKTDVP
+547 KVGKTDVP

-583 QVEEE
+583 QIEEE
-588 QKDSKTEDESKA
+588 QKD
-600 EKDSKTE
+600 
-607 DKSKAENES
+607 
-616 KAEDKSKT
+616 SKT

-637 DPMEPIQIIFAT
+637 DPMEPIQIIFET

-693 IVRFVDPPVEEK
+693 IIRFVDPPVEEK

-733 SGYKYC
+733 SGYEYC

>member
-61 GEWLIYCLYCNT
+61 GEWLIYCLYCNI
-73 QYTTEI
+73 QYTTEV

-146 CSVCNEVIQKQ
+146 CSVCNEVIRKQ

-246 HTIVTDPAVE
+246 HKIVTDKAVE

-264 TEGKHCSVCKKV
+264 TEGKHCSVCKK
-276 ITRQKEIPAKGHKIV
+276 
-291 TDPAVEATCTQS
+291 
-303 GLTEGKHCSVCK
+303 
-315 EVITE
+315 VITE

-372 IAGAIYDKKTAQVV
+372 LSGAIYDKKTAQVV

-402 VSLIGDEQNTKFEDM
+402 VSLTGNEQNTKFEDM

-535 SKLAISSDHMNY
+535 SKLVISSDHMNY
-547 EVGKTDVP
+547 KVGKTDVP

-583 QVEEE
+583 QIEEE
-588 QKDSKTEDESKA
+588 QKDSKTK
-600 EKDSKTE
+600 
-607 DKSKAENES
+607 
-616 KAEDKSKT
+616 
-624 EDTAKTEDKSASE
+624 DTAKTEDKSASE
-637 DPMEPIQIIFAT
+637 EPMEPIRIIFET

-655 EEEDEKKSQDDSTQ
+655 DDEDEKKSQDDSTQ

-693 IVRFVDPPVEEK
+693 IIRFVDPPVEEK

-717 KTVNFEFETLH
+717 KTVNFKFETLH

-770 KGKCGECGAWHY
+770 KGKCVECGAWHY
-782 NHTPVYYDKIKDG
+782 NHTPVYYDRVVKKG
-795 IQGWCTTCGMKWTG
+795 EHGWCTTCGMKWSG
-809 RGWVIYGS
+809 RNWTL

>member
-73 QYTTEI
+73 QYTTEV

-146 CSVCNEVIQKQ
+146 CSVCNEVIRKQ

-246 HTIVTDPAVE
+246 HKIVTDKAVE

-264 TEGKHCSVCKKV
+264 TEGKHCSVCKK
-276 ITRQKEIPAKGHKIV
+276 
-291 TDPAVEATCTQS
+291 
-303 GLTEGKHCSVCK
+303 
-315 EVITE
+315 VITE

-372 IAGAIYDKKTAQVV
+372 LSGAIYDKKTAQVV

-402 VSLIGDEQNTKFEDM
+402 VSLTGNEQNTKFEDM

-535 SKLAISSDHMNY
+535 SKLVISSDHMNY
-547 EVGKTDVP
+547 KVGKTDVP

-583 QVEEE
+583 QIEEE
-588 QKDSKTEDESKA
+588 QKDSKTK
-600 EKDSKTE
+600 
-607 DKSKAENES
+607 
-616 KAEDKSKT
+616 
-624 EDTAKTEDKSASE
+624 DTAKTEDKSASE
-637 DPMEPIQIIFAT
+637 EPMEPIRIIFET

-655 EEEDEKKSQDDSTQ
+655 DDEDEKKSQDDSTQ

-693 IVRFVDPPVEEK
+693 IIRFVDPPVEEK

-717 KTVNFEFETLH
+717 KTVNFKFETLH

-770 KGKCGECGAWHY
+770 KGKCVECGAWHY
-782 NHTPVYYDKIKDG
+782 NHTPVYYDRVVKKG
-795 IQGWCTTCGMKWTG
+795 EHGWCTTCGMKWSG
-809 RGWVIYGS
+809 RNWTL

>member
-15 ATVVCLTSIP
+15 ATIVCLTSIP

-164 HHAVTDKAVE
+164 HHVVTDKAVE

-246 HTIVTDPAVE
+246 H
-256 ATCTESGL
+256 
-264 TEGKHCSVCKKV
+264 
-276 ITRQKEIPAKGHKIV
+276 KIV

-333 DKAVKATCEQSGLT
+333 DKAVKATCEQNGLT

-372 IAGAIYDKKTAQVV
+372 LSGAIYDKKTAQVV

-427 NLKIFSGESED
+427 NLKIFSGESDD

-547 EVGKTDVP
+547 KVGKTDVP

-583 QVEEE
+583 QIEEE
-588 QKDSKTEDESKA
+588 QKD
-600 EKDSKTE
+600 
-607 DKSKAENES
+607 
-616 KAEDKSKT
+616 SKT

-637 DPMEPIQIIFAT
+637 EPMEPIRIIFET

-655 EEEDEKKSQDDSTQ
+655 EDEDEKKSQDDSTQ
-669 IKMIE
+669 IKMIK

-693 IVRFVDPPVEEK
+693 IIRFVDPPVEEK

-770 KGKCGECGAWHY
+770 KGKCVESGAWHY
-782 NHTPVYYDKIKDG
+782 NHTPVYYDKSKDG
-795 IQGWCTTCGMKWTG
+795 IHGWCTTCGMKWTG

>member
-73 QYTTEI
+73 QYTTEV

-117 TTPAKG
+117 TIPAKG

-135 CTQSGLTEGKH
+135 CTQTGLTEGKH
-146 CSVCNEVIQKQ
+146 CSVCNEVIRKQ

-246 HTIVTDPAVE
+246 HKIVTDKAVE

-303 GLTEGKHCSVCK
+303 GLTEG
-315 EVITE
+315 
-320 QKVIPAKGHTIVT
+320 
-333 DKAVKATCEQSGLT
+333 
-347 EGTHCSDCNEVI
+347 THCSDCNEVI

-372 IAGAIYDKKTAQVV
+372 LSGAIYDKKTAQVV

-402 VSLIGDEQNTKFEDM
+402 VSLTGNEQNTKFEDM

-535 SKLAISSDHMNY
+535 SKLVISSDHMNY
-547 EVGKTDVP
+547 KVGKTDVP

-583 QVEEE
+583 QIEEE
-588 QKDSKTEDESKA
+588 QKDSKTK
-600 EKDSKTE
+600 
-607 DKSKAENES
+607 
-616 KAEDKSKT
+616 
-624 EDTAKTEDKSASE
+624 DTAKTEDKSASE
-637 DPMEPIQIIFAT
+637 EPMEPIRIIFET

-655 EEEDEKKSQDDSTQ
+655 DDEDEKKSQDDSTQ

-693 IVRFVDPPVEEK
+693 IIRFVDPPVEEK

-717 KTVNFEFETLH
+717 KTVNFKFETLH

-770 KGKCGECGAWHY
+770 KGKCVECGAWHY
-782 NHTPVYYDKIKDG
+782 NHTPVYYDRVVKKG
-795 IQGWCTTCGMKWTG
+795 EHGWCTTCGMKWSG
-809 RGWVIYGS
+809 RNWTL

>member
-73 QYTTEI
+73 QYTTEV

-222 WTDRIFCTVCNTVT
+222 WTDRIFCTVCNTIT

-246 HTIVTDPAVE
+246 HTIVTDQAVE
-256 ATCTESGL
+256 ATCTQNGL
-264 TEGKHCSVCKKV
+264 TEGKHCSVCN
-276 ITRQKEIPAKGHKIV
+276 
-291 TDPAVEATCTQS
+291 
-303 GLTEGKHCSVCK
+303 
-315 EVITE
+315 EVITK
-320 QKVIPAKGHTIVT
+320 QKEIPAKGHTIVT

-372 IAGAIYDKKTAQVV
+372 LSGAIYDKKTAQVV

-402 VSLIGDEQNTKFEDM
+402 VSLTGNEQNTKFEDM

-448 KDEKQLREFSML
+448 KDKKQLREFSML

-535 SKLAISSDHMNY
+535 SKLVISSDHMNY
-547 EVGKTDVP
+547 KVGKTDVP

-583 QVEEE
+583 QIEEE
-588 QKDSKTEDESKA
+588 QKDSKTK
-600 EKDSKTE
+600 
-607 DKSKAENES
+607 
-616 KAEDKSKT
+616 
-624 EDTAKTEDKSASE
+624 DTAKTEDKSASE
-637 DPMEPIQIIFAT
+637 EPMEPIRIIFET

-655 EEEDEKKSQDDSTQ
+655 DDEDEKKSQDDSTQ

-693 IVRFVDPPVEEK
+693 IIRFVDPPVEEK

-717 KTVNFEFETLH
+717 KTVNFKFETLH

-770 KGKCGECGAWHY
+770 KGKCVECGAWHY
-782 NHTPVYYDKIKDG
+782 NHTPVYYDRVVKKG
-795 IQGWCTTCGMKWTG
+795 EHGWCTTCGMKWSG
-809 RGWVIYGS
+809 RNWTL

>member
-1 MKKEIWKRMLCVAT
+1 MKKGIWKRILCVAT

-73 QYTTEI
+73 QYTTEV

-117 TTPAKG
+117 TIPAKG

-146 CSVCNEVIQKQ
+146 CSVCNEVIRKQ

-246 HTIVTDPAVE
+246 HKIVTDKAVE

-303 GLTEGKHCSVCK
+303 GLTEG
-315 EVITE
+315 
-320 QKVIPAKGHTIVT
+320 
-333 DKAVKATCEQSGLT
+333 
-347 EGTHCSDCNEVI
+347 THCSDCNEVI

-372 IAGAIYDKKTAQVV
+372 LSGAIYDKKTAQVV

-427 NLKIFSGESED
+427 NLKIFSGESDD

-547 EVGKTDVP
+547 KVGKTDVP

-637 DPMEPIQIIFAT
+637 EPMEPIRIIFET

-655 EEEDEKKSQDDSTQ
+655 EDEKKSQDDSTQ
-669 IKMIE
+669 IKMIK

-693 IVRFVDPPVEEK
+693 IIRFVDPPVEEK

-770 KGKCGECGAWHY
+770 KGKCVECGAWHY
-782 NHTPVYYDKIKDG
+782 NHTPVYYDRVVKKG
-795 IQGWCTTCGMKWTG
+795 EHGWCTTCGMKWSG
-809 RGWVIYGS
+809 RNWTL

>member
-1 MKKEIWKRMLCVAT
+1 MKKEIWKRILCVAT

-135 CTQSGLTEGKH
+135 CTQT
-146 CSVCNEVIQKQ
+146 
-157 KKLAPKK
+157 
-164 HHAVTDKAVE
+164 
-174 ATCSKEGLTEGKHCS
+174 
-189 VCNQVLVEQKKVRKK
+189 
-204 RHVLQ
+204 
-209 KKKGTPATCTEYG
+209 
-222 WTDRIFCTVCNTVT
+222 
-236 QRRVRIAPLG
+236 
-246 HTIVTDPAVE
+246 
-256 ATCTESGL
+256 
-264 TEGKHCSVCKKV
+264 
-276 ITRQKEIPAKGHKIV
+276 
-291 TDPAVEATCTQS
+291 

-372 IAGAIYDKKTAQVV
+372 LSGAIYDKKTAQVV

-583 QVEEE
+583 QIEEE

-624 EDTAKTEDKSASE
+624 EDKSASE
-637 DPMEPIQIIFAT
+637 EPMEPIRIIFET

-693 IVRFVDPPVEEK
+693 IIRFVDPPVEEK

-744 NDKYHKCKNKKNIF
+744 NDKYHKCKNKKNVF

-770 KGKCGECGAWHY
+770 KGKCVECGAWHY
-782 NHTPVYYDKIKDG
+782 NHTPVYYDRVVKKG
-795 IQGWCTTCGMKWTG
+795 EHGWCTTCGMKWSG
-809 RGWVIYGS
+809 RNWTL

>member
-35 KEAKDGKHVPNEDK
+35 KEAKDGKHVPNEAK

-109 NCNEVKTE
+109 NCSEVKTE
-117 TTPAKG
+117 TIPAKG
-123 HTIVTDK
+123 HTPVTDK

-246 HTIVTDPAVE
+246 HKIVTDKAVE

-303 GLTEGKHCSVCK
+303 GLTEG
-315 EVITE
+315 
-320 QKVIPAKGHTIVT
+320 
-333 DKAVKATCEQSGLT
+333 
-347 EGTHCSDCNEVI
+347 THCSDCNEVI

-372 IAGAIYDKKTAQVV
+372 LSGAIYDKKTAQVV

-575 DTVEFSLQ
+575 ETVEFSLQ
-583 QVEEE
+583 QIEEE
-588 QKDSKTEDESKA
+588 QKD
-600 EKDSKTE
+600 
-607 DKSKAENES
+607 
-616 KAEDKSKT
+616 SKT

-637 DPMEPIQIIFAT
+637 DPMEPIQIIFET

-693 IVRFVDPPVEEK
+693 IIRFVDPPVEEK

-770 KGKCGECGAWHY
+770 KGKCVECGAWHY

-795 IQGWCTTCGMKWTG
+795 IHGWCTTCGMKWTG

>member
-1 MKKEIWKRMLCVAT
+1 MKKEIWKRILCVAT

-135 CTQSGLTEGKH
+135 CTQT
-146 CSVCNEVIQKQ
+146 
-157 KKLAPKK
+157 
-164 HHAVTDKAVE
+164 
-174 ATCSKEGLTEGKHCS
+174 
-189 VCNQVLVEQKKVRKK
+189 
-204 RHVLQ
+204 
-209 KKKGTPATCTEYG
+209 
-222 WTDRIFCTVCNTVT
+222 
-236 QRRVRIAPLG
+236 
-246 HTIVTDPAVE
+246 
-256 ATCTESGL
+256 
-264 TEGKHCSVCKKV
+264 
-276 ITRQKEIPAKGHKIV
+276 
-291 TDPAVEATCTQS
+291 

-372 IAGAIYDKKTAQVV
+372 LSGAIYDKKTAQVV

-583 QVEEE
+583 QIEEE
-588 QKDSKTEDESKA
+588 QKD
-600 EKDSKTE
+600 
-607 DKSKAENES
+607 
-616 KAEDKSKT
+616 SKT

-637 DPMEPIQIIFAT
+637 EPMEPIQIIFAT

-655 EEEDEKKSQDDSTQ
+655 DDEDEKKSQDDSTQ
-669 IKMIE
+669 IKMIK

-693 IVRFVDPPVEEK
+693 IIRFVDPPVEEK

>member
-1 MKKEIWKRMLCVAT
+1 MKKGIWKRILCVAT

-73 QYTTEI
+73 QYTTEV

-117 TTPAKG
+117 TIPAKG

-146 CSVCNEVIQKQ
+146 CSVCNEVIRKQ

-246 HTIVTDPAVE
+246 HKIVTDKAVE

-276 ITRQKEIPAKGHKIV
+276 ITRQQEIPAKGHKIV

-372 IAGAIYDKKTAQVV
+372 LSGAIYDKKTAQVV

-427 NLKIFSGESED
+427 NLKIFSGESDD

-547 EVGKTDVP
+547 KVGKTDVP

-637 DPMEPIQIIFAT
+637 EPMEPIRIIFET

-655 EEEDEKKSQDDSTQ
+655 EDEKKSQDDSTQ
-669 IKMIE
+669 IKMIK

-693 IVRFVDPPVEEK
+693 IIRFVDPPVEEK

-733 SGYKYC
+733 SGY
-739 SFKEV
+739 
-744 NDKYHKCKNKKNIF
+744 
-758 KKCKNTDTHKWS
+758 
-770 KGKCGECGAWHY
+770 
-782 NHTPVYYDKIKDG
+782 
-795 IQGWCTTCGMKWTG
+795 
-809 RGWVIYGS
+809 